1 MEAAHVRVVPKT
13 YEARFFF
20 AKDARQMFGT
30 TMLGTAVVTDRSDN
44 ALKAKAHQM
53 IMEDPSGDALR
64 LVQAGNLVLVDVG
77 VHKDCGGLGASNP
90 DETLILLK
98 PGV

>member
-1 MEAAHVRVVPKT
+1 M

-44 ALKAKAHQM
+44 ALRCLAQKM
-53 IMEDPSGDALR
+53 IVEEPSGDALK
-64 LVQAGNLVLVDVG
+64 LVETNLVVVDVG
-77 VHKDCGGLGASNP
+77 VHKDSGGLGASHP
-90 DETLILLK
+90 DETLILFR
-98 PGV
+98 PE

>member
-1 MEAAHVRVVPKT
+1 MTSTAGCGTSETR

-44 ALKAKAHQM
+44 ALRWLAQKM
-53 IMEDPSGDALR
+53 IVEEPSGAALK
-64 LVQAGNLVLVDVG
+64 LVGTNLVVVDVG
-77 VHKDCGGLGASNP
+77 VHKDSGGLGASHP
-90 DETLILLK
+90 DETLILFR
-98 PGV
+98 PE